1 MFLWEVSWAPTS
13 LDFENTLH
21 CHVQPA
27 SWSNKRVTLVVL
39 LINAQPC
46 SYWVN
51 IATGANY
58 PAMELIGPIL
68 PEVDIFPKKDLKI
81 SEKYVDAMNI
91 VPFLVPESYTFYT
104 AAFSDNWEALPV
116 SPWYS
121 KEGRCHRLRC
131 CQQVTQLVNVKL
143 NLSWAV
149 SSPLWLEP
157 QQLQYALYRVVKL
170 QIWYKI

>member
-13 LDFENTLH
+13 LDFDENTWH
-21 CHVQPA
+21 CHIQPA
-27 SWSNKRVTLVVL
+27 SCWSILNL
-39 LINAQPC
+39 A
-46 SYWVN
+46 
-51 IATGANY
+51 ATGWT
-58 PAMELIGPIL
+58 L
-68 PEVDIFPKKDLKI
+68 PLVPTTPPWNLLALFSQRWTSSLRKI
-81 SEKYVDAMNI
+81 WRYQRNVDAMNI

-116 SPWYS
+116 SPWNS

-157 QQLQYALYRVVKL
+157 QQLQYAL
-170 QIWYKI
+170 